1 VDWSSAATILFRCPP
16 PSDDLPL
23 KPLKIFLSNKAP
35 DIWLNV
41 SDKISNKRIGYELLF
56 FFATSIRNSTTI
68 SRNIQLVGN
77 FWQYIFC
84 CNWNC
89 SLCYLKW
96 KATRAAA
103 TTTNRN
109 NIIHDPYFFH
119 KMLICF
125 FVKNLALVPDSSPA
139 LGEMIVFDYH
149 DRLWLSFP
157 LFTDCEVLGLW
168 V

>member
-1 VDWSSAATILFRCPP
+1 
-16 PSDDLPL
+16 
-23 KPLKIFLSNKAP
+23 
-35 DIWLNV
+35 LNV

-68 SRNIQLVGN
+68 SRNIQLAGN

-84 CNWNC
+84 RNLNC

-149 DRLWLSFP
+149 FHYLQIARFLAF
-157 LFTDCEVLGLW
+157 EYN
-168 V
+168 